1 MQTKLTLRL
10 DDRLIRRAKSYAKQ
24 QGKSLSV
31 VVADMFRLLAATE
44 APTEDLPLTPRV
56 AALQGALAHG
66 RRIKEEDYRRYLEKK
81 HR

>member
-10 DDRLIRRAKSYAKQ
+10 DDRLIRRAKSYARQ

-31 VVADMFRLLAATE
+31 VVADMFRLLAAPE
-44 APTEDLPLTPRV
+44 APSEELPLTPRV
-56 AALQGALAHG
+56 AALRGALAG
-66 RRIKEEDYRRYLEKK
+66 ARRVKEEDYRRHLEKK